1 MEKITFNQYQKEAYE
16 LISEDGKKDMITNGV
31 LGLAGEAGE
40 CCDIVKKYKYQ
51 GHELN
56 KEKLLDELG
65 DVLWYIAETASGLG
79 VTLEEVAE
87 YNLNK
92 LHKRYHGNHFNKEDS
107 VNRPEYKKDEQK

>member
-1 MEKITFNQYQKEAYE
+1 MEKKDTISFNEYQIHAYN
-16 LISEDGKKDMITNGV
+16 LISEEGKKDMITNGV

-51 GHELN
+51 GHELD
-56 KEKLLDELG
+56 KEHLKDELG

-79 VTLEEVAE
+79 ITLEEVAT

-92 LHKRYHGNHFNKEDS
+92 LHKRYHGETFSSNLSK
-107 VNRPEYKKDEQK
+107 NREE